1 MLLSLLEGKN
11 VIPGKVIASPG
22 ASFSRASHLV
32 FAPPHILS
40 YGDKPNL
47 KLPGSY
53 FSLFSLR
60 FDFCFP
66 VPPV

>member
-1 MLLSLLEGKN
+1 MLFCSLEVKN
-11 VIPGKVIASPG
+11 ILRRKGIASPG
-22 ASFSRASHLV
+22 ASLSRASHLV
-32 FAPPHILS
+32 FAPARILI
-40 YGDKPNL
+40 YDDKSNL

-66 VPPV
+66 VSPV